1 MPNPSL
7 QLEVNVRRPSGNL
20 DSAFRRSSVPV
31 RTPRSVARTLPCQ
44 GCHVAKSP
52 SLAGSFARNRL
63 FRGFLKVCTFDGC
76 ASGGRDGE
84 YSESARSTGYQNLK
98 TRSTLGACVL
108 FCFRVPVRSGAPAA
122 KPHLLWTVRT
132 RGTGNVVAYNSD
144 NVIIVS
150 HSQPSTCDPRVYASI
165 RTAKRIAIK

>member
-1 MPNPSL
+1 MLRSHRVFVIFPGTTPLPGGRSNPSL
-7 QLEVNVRRPSGNL
+7 QVNVRRPSGNL

-52 SLAGSFARNRL
+52 SLAGSFARSRL
-63 FRGFLKVCTFDGC
+63 FRGFLKFCTFDGC

-98 TRSTLGACVL
+98 MRSTLGACVL
-108 FCFRVPVRSGAPAA
+108 FCFRVPVGSGAPGSREAA
-122 KPHLLWTVRT
+122 FAVDSRDGGLR
-132 RGTGNVVAYNSD
+132 
-144 NVIIVS
+144 
-150 HSQPSTCDPRVYASI
+150 I
-165 RTAKRIAIK
+165 RI